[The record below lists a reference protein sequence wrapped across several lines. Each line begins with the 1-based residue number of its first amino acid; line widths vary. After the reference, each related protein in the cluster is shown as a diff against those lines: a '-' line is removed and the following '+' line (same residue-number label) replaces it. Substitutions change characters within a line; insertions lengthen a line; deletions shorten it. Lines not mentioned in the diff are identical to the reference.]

1 MWDCLSIHFQDSE
14 NEEQKSVKWCYSI
27 QYTGKQCCMYCTAVS
42 ITLTSTC
49 SSELFVSF
57 RVFLKRHHIKLFHS
71 DLVSL
76 ETASQYGQTDSLN
89 VVEYGVVLDEAAF
102 EFLVIWFHYF
112 PKPSLQWQLPV
123 SWWTFGPSSTMVASV
138 SPLEKQKDQNLGL
151 GQCSLKISPPQ

>member
-1 MWDCLSIHFQDSE
+1 MVLQYPVHWETVLYVLYCSQYYTYIH
-14 NEEQKSVKWCYSI
+14 I
-27 QYTGKQCCMYCTAVS
+27 
-42 ITLTSTC
+42 C

-102 EFLVIWFHYF
+102 EFLVI
-112 PKPSLQWQLPV
+112 
-123 SWWTFGPSSTMVASV
+123 
-138 SPLEKQKDQNLGL
+138 
-151 GQCSLKISPPQ
+151 